1 MSNIIHVCAAVICLN
16 ENYLLTSRPKGKHLE
31 GYWEFP
37 GGKLHK
43 NETVGECVKR
53 ELKEEL
59 GVEVIP
65 LDLIYSIEH
74 IYPEKAVYLEFVR
87 TLPEN
92 LSDFK
97 PKALEGQGIQWVHFS
112 KLNEVTFVPADY
124 PLAEYLACSFS

>member
-1 MSNIIHVCAAVICLN
+1 MSNIIHVCAAVICLK
-16 ENYLLTSRPKGKHLE
+16 EHYLLTSRPIGKHLE
-31 GYWEFP
+31 GFWEFP
-37 GGKLHK
+37 GGKLHQ

-74 IYPEKAVYLEFVR
+74 VYPEKTVYLEFVR

-124 PLAEYLACSFS
+124 PLAEYLMQKF